1 LTETYLVEK
10 SEVFWPILVAICC
23 FASSIILLS
32 GARMDKRVIAIA
44 KLGYRKCIVPKTSE
58 KLLKPLNLDIKI
70 LPCSNL
76 KEVINTVFRP
86 QG

>member
-1 LTETYLVEK
+1 
-10 SEVFWPILVAICC
+10 
-23 FASSIILLS
+23 
-32 GARMDKRVIAIA
+32 MDKRVIAIA

-58 KLLKPLNLDIKI
+58 KLLKPLHLDIEI